1 MQRLVYISLMIILS
15 TTGMLAQQNP
25 HYTQYMFNDFIINPA
40 VAGTKNYYQI
50 RSNHR
55 FQWVGLVDPPMTN
68 TLSVYGPHATLDMGY
83 GGYFYNDVT
92 GPSSRTG
99 LSGTYAYNIALDRDI
114 RLSMGLSLGIMQ
126 FKIDGSQLTS
136 KDPADIAIQPVVF
149 STYVPDATIGAY
161 VYAEEFYGGFSVT
174 QLFNNSLRI
183 FEEKNGLNKLKS
195 HFYITG
201 GYIYEIN
208 REFKLEPSIIIKGTA
223 PKVFQFDLTTR
234 VVYKDFVWGGLSF
247 RSKDAL
253 SILLGYVHE
262 EKFYFGYAYDI
273 GVSGIRKFNAGTHE
287 LMIAYKFNEI
297 K

>member
-1 MQRLVYISLMIILS
+1 MQKICYIYVLCILS
-15 TTGMLAQQNP
+15 ATSLLAQQNP

-40 VAGTKNYYQI
+40 VAGTQNHYQI
-50 RSNHR
+50 RTNHR
-55 FQWVGLVDPPMTN
+55 FQWVGLVDPPLTN
-68 TLSVYGPHATLDMGY
+68 TLSAYGPHTKLDMGF

-99 LSGTYAYNIALDRDI
+99 LSGTYAYNIALDSDI

-136 KDPADIAIQPVVF
+136 KDPSDIAIQPVVF
-149 STYVPDATIGAY
+149 SSYVPDATIGVY

-174 QLFNNSLRI
+174 QLFNNSLKI

-195 HFYITG
+195 HFYLTG
-201 GYIYEIN
+201 GYNYEIN
-208 REFKLEPSIIIKGTA
+208 RDFKLEPSVIIKGTA
-223 PKVFQFDLTTR
+223 PKVFQIDLTAR
-234 VVYKDFVWGGLSF
+234 VVYQDFVWGGLSF

-273 GVSGIRKFNAGTHE
+273 GISGIRKYNSGTHE
-287 LMIAYKFNEI
+287 LMIGYTFNEI

>member
-1 MQRLVYISLMIILS
+1 
-15 TTGMLAQQNP
+15 
-25 HYTQYMFNDFIINPA
+25 MFNDFIINPA
-40 VAGTKNYYQI
+40 VAGTQNHYQI
-50 RSNHR
+50 RTNHR
-55 FQWVGLVDPPMTN
+55 FQWVGLVDPPLTN
-68 TLSVYGPHATLDMGY
+68 TLSAYGPHTKLDMGF

-99 LSGTYAYNIALDRDI
+99 LSGTYAYNIALDSDI

-136 KDPADIAIQPVVF
+136 KDPSDIAIQPVVF
-149 STYVPDATIGAY
+149 SSYVPDATIGVY

-174 QLFNNSLRI
+174 QLFNNSLKI

-195 HFYITG
+195 HFYLTG
-201 GYIYEIN
+201 GYNYEIN
-208 REFKLEPSIIIKGTA
+208 RDFKLEPSVIIKGTA
-223 PKVFQFDLTTR
+223 PKVFQIDLTAR
-234 VVYKDFVWGGLSF
+234 VVYQDFVWGGLSF

-273 GVSGIRKFNAGTHE
+273 GISGIRKYNSGTHE
-287 LMIAYKFNEI
+287 LMIGYTFNEI